1 MLRECHRLARE
12 ENRLCVF
19 LEPIALYPMR
29 DVQAVDGAW
38 MRTYPAPDQRIP
50 FGQVGVKGDGDLAIV
65 TFGNGRYL
73 AEQAA
78 IEGARIVDL
87 RWLAPLPIASLM
99 RAVEGCSH
107 ILVVDE
113 TRASGGVA
121 EGVMTALFEAGH
133 RDIAR
138 YTAQDS
144 FIATGRA
151 YAATLPSVDGI
162 RAAAQALVETR

>member
-1 MLRECHRLARE
+1 V
-12 ENRLCVF
+12 CVF
-19 LEPIALYPMR
+19 VEPIALYHTGDLRP
-29 DVQAVDGAW
+29 QDGAW
-38 MRTYPAPDQRIP
+38 LRAYPAPGHLIDQ
-50 FGQVGVKGDGDLAIV
+50 GAVGVHGTGDMAIV

-133 RDIAR
+133 RDISR